1 MQVPYFPGILVLYS
15 FAYSKYKWG
24 GGGVKEQYRHIIME
38 QIKLNKEKKEILK
51 GENHKRMNKDVC
63 LRGTWP

>member
-15 FAYSKYKWG
+15 FAYTKYKW
-24 GGGVKEQYRHIIME
+24 GGVKEQYRHIIME